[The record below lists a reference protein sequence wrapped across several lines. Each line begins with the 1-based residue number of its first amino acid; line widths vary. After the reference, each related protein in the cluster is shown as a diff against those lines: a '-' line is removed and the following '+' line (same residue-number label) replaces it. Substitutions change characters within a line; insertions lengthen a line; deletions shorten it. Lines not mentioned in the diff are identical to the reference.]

1 MTLSERAAYLK
12 GLKDGL
18 GLDVETTEG
27 KLISGMLEMLEA
39 VSVSVRELQE
49 NAELVSDELD
59 EIEETLDEL
68 EDAVDEISDYL
79 EDDED
84 WDWDGLDVDEDDDDY
99 PFDDDDVNFAIKCP
113 ACEYEM
119 LLTEQQLTEGQI
131 ECPGCGEILE
141 FDFDEDDE
149 LDEDE

>member
-12 GLKDGL
+12 GLKEGL
-18 GLDVETTEG
+18 GLDTETTEG

-39 VSVSVRELQE
+39 VAVSVRELQE

-59 EIEETLDEL
+59 EIEETLDEM
-68 EDAVDEISDYL
+68 EDAINELNDYL

-84 WDWDGLDVDEDDDDY
+84 WDWDDLDVDEDDY
-99 PFDDDDVNFAIKCP
+99 PFDDEDVNFAIKCP

-119 LLTEQQLTEGQI
+119 LLTEEQLSQGEI
-131 ECPGCGEILE
+131 KCPGCGEILE

-149 LDEDE
+149 PDEDE